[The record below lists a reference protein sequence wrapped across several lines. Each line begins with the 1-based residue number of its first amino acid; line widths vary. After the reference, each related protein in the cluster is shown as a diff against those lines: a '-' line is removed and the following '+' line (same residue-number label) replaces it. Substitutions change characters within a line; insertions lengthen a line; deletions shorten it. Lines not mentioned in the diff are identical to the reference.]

1 MFSRILRRLRHNAL
15 AIVALVFAIGGTSY
29 AAITLPA
36 GSVGTKQLRAGAVTL
51 KKISTAAQASLKGD
65 TGPAG
70 PRGATGAQ
78 GLTGAQG
85 ASGPQG
91 VPGVENVVVRYGATV
106 QVPKSGPIV
115 RDGYAYCQSG
125 EKVVGGGAKMTD
137 DPSDPPAS
145 GTPAC
150 GTPTRLRVDRSPR
163 PRLRCRATGRR
174 RSAGTPG
181 SSMTRRPLPIA
192 TTSSIRTCSARRDRG
207 GKRDQARRLSVGAH
221 AGDSETGPDAW
232 SGGTP
237 GQTGSGRTPD
247 SGKRS
252 VGQGDITPLRRISE
266 CGAG

>member
-145 GTPAC
+145 GTSAVWNTYTIESGPVTSTS
-150 GTPTRLRVDRSPR
+150 TPVPSNGAAPIGWH
-163 PRLRCRATGRR
+163 TGVIND
-174 RSAGTPG
+174 SAAFAN
-181 SSMTRRPLPIA
+181 RN
-192 TTSSIRTCSARRDRG
+192 
-207 GKRDQARRLSVGAH
+207 
-221 AGDSETGPDAW
+221 
-232 SGGTP
+232 
-237 GQTGSGRTPD
+237 
-247 SGKRS
+247 
-252 VGQGDITPLRRISE
+252 DILNPYVLCAS
-266 CGAG
+266 

>member
-51 KKISTAAQASLKGD
+51 RKISTAAQASLKGD

-78 GLTGAQG
+78 GPSGAAGPQGFQG
-85 ASGPQG
+85 ATGSQG
-91 VPGVENVVVRYGATV
+91 VPGIENVVVRYGATV
-106 QVPKSGPIV
+106 VVPKSGPIV

-145 GTPAC
+145 GTSAVWNTYTIESGPVTSTS
-150 GTPTRLRVDRSPR
+150 TPVPSNGAAPIGWH
-163 PRLRCRATGRR
+163 TGVIND
-174 RSAGTPG
+174 SAAFAN
-181 SSMTRRPLPIA
+181 RN
-192 TTSSIRTCSARRDRG
+192 
-207 GKRDQARRLSVGAH
+207 
-221 AGDSETGPDAW
+221 
-232 SGGTP
+232 
-237 GQTGSGRTPD
+237 
-247 SGKRS
+247 
-252 VGQGDITPLRRISE
+252 DILNPYVLCAS
-266 CGAG
+266 